1 MEGLKDLRVPLR
13 LKDMMRSAGF
23 VDVEDRMIQLH
34 TCGWSTGQPHTLS
47 IEKTATD
54 NLVLTDQRDYDIGL
68 ANRENVQRLLSSAA
82 LYPFIEILGYAL
94 VGVATSRC

>member
-1 MEGLKDLRVPLR
+1 M
-13 LKDMMRSAGF
+13 AGQQ
-23 VDVEDRMIQLH
+23 VSHI
-34 TCGWSTGQPHTLS
+34 LS
-47 IEKTATD
+47 EKTSTD

-94 VGVATSRC
+94 VGVATSPC